1 MQTPKSIDEL
11 IFEENDLQIFNIPDT
26 KTKLLTLQ
34 NYFFPR
40 LEILTNYSLDLIS
53 KIYDVNPHE
62 KMTFVYRPSPR
73 REARSNID
81 FGTVHFGIA
90 AKRTM
95 TKLKI
100 FRNDGKA
107 FCHHPTYLIFKVLP
121 IGTIHAEL
129 IPFRQSV
136 DDDYVKRISILVKN
150 NSIELMPL
158 LSLAHITHKTYYRD
172 HQILPFCQAIIP
184 DEVGFNALR
193 LTSPKYYFPVDI
205 HRGLNE
211 LVVAFAL
218 LYALAESFICIG
230 EGEEP
235 LLRKRLQQFK
245 QWYLQHGDEY
255 LDWENIDCVPEIPEL
270 SLETLENSVL
280 NSYSF
285 IRPGKWWTV
294 LSRDK
299 WKCLSCGRSARED
312 GVILEVDHI
321 LPRSKGGSDEL
332 ENLQTLCKKCNIGKS
347 NRDSTR
353 L

>member
-1 MQTPKSIDEL
+1 MQTPKNIDEL
-11 IFEENDLQIFNIPDT
+11 IFEEHDLQIFNIPDT

-40 LEILTNYSLDLIS
+40 LEILARYSIDLVS
-53 KIYDVNPHE
+53 QVYNVNPYE
-62 KMTFVYRPSPR
+62 KMTFVYCPSPR
-73 REARSNID
+73 RQATYHID
-81 FGTVHFGIA
+81 FGKVHLGIA
-90 AKRTM
+90 AKRTT

-100 FRNDGKA
+100 FRRDGKA
-107 FCHHPTYLIFKVLP
+107 FCHHPTYLVFQVLP
-121 IGTIHAEL
+121 MGTIHTEL
-129 IPFRQSV
+129 IPFRQGV
-136 DDDYVKRISILVKN
+136 DDGYVRRISNLVKN
-150 NSIELMPL
+150 NSLELMPL
-158 LSLAHITHKTYYRD
+158 LSLAHIAYKTYNRD
-172 HQILPFCQAIIP
+172 YQLLPLYQAITP
-184 DEVGFNALR
+184 DEVGYDALR
-193 LTSPKYYFPVDI
+193 LTSPKYYLPVDAR
-205 HRGLNE
+205 RGLDE
-211 LVVAFAL
+211 LVIAFVL
-218 LYALAESFICIG
+218 LYALAESFICVG

-235 LLRKRLQQFK
+235 LLRKRLKQFK
-245 QWYLQHGDEY
+245 QWYLQHGGEY
-255 LDWENIDCVPEIPEL
+255 LDREDNDCVPEMPEL
-270 SLETLENSVL
+270 SLETIENSLL